1 MSFNSFLNSIF
12 SIIPNIL
19 NWCNQ
24 ILNSLMN
31 NYVFMIIIYM
41 GIIIIIINVIK
52 SIIDLIQNK
61 TNGTTKDKED

>member
-12 SIIPNIL
+12 GIIPNIL

-24 ILNSLMN
+24 ILNSLMG

-52 SIIDLIQNK
+52 SIIDLILNK
-61 TNGTTKDKED
+61 TNNATKDKED